1 MEFHDYASNETAA
14 LIARLLANQSGGC
27 LQQLHALR
35 EAIDA
40 AARALETPARPDKDI
55 HELIGRLTAAAEAE
69 SRRVADQA
77 KQAVDAAQAE
87 LKGQREENA
96 RLGTAIARVEAEA
109 ALLKSELQTAQER
122 AEAAERDLTVTVD
135 AHTELDE
142 ALRQAEAESRQAA
155 HVRSSLE
162 SELAAARGT
171 LERAIADVEHLR
183 RDADHLRQESAQ
195 VHHEA
200 EQLRQEAGHLRQ
212 ETDHLRHELDRQLHD
227 RQALEGQLHAAHA
240 NGHQQREAV
249 DAERHAAG
257 ARIQALE
264 AELFGARAALDKHD
278 AVAAELEVSQARV
291 RTLEAVGAQ
300 HEQQLRELQTRLDD
314 ALGAEAKLR
323 ETIAR
328 AAERPDTATDEEQS
342 EALRWELERMVSL
355 FDASVR
361 AVNEM
366 AKAKSSNELL
376 SELVKRLSIQFSRV
390 ALFRVKGHSLEGEQ
404 QVGFDD
410 TDITRLV
417 LPTSIDSLLSRA
429 IASGVVESANGT
441 NLSSILGTPFGGS
454 PTSAVALPIAVHGT
468 TLAVVYADD
477 ADMPDSARGP
487 AVHESSVGFA
497 KLLMGEAAVVL
508 TCHTHELK
516 MLAELRQYA
525 NTLLQE
531 AKEMYLADAEVGKP
545 TAQLRGRLKD
555 NLECASQLYTYRA
568 AMEGTAAAAL
578 LDEMISAE
586 MAGTGAFARD
596 LAFVVGEMS
605 GSDLALT
612 AEAS

>member
-1 MEFHDYASNETAA
+1 MEFHDYASHETAA
-14 LIARLLANQSGGC
+14 LITRLLGHQSGAC

-40 AARALETPARPDKDI
+40 AARALETPTHAQQDI

-69 SRRVADQA
+69 TRRVAEHA
-77 KQAVDAAQAE
+77 KHAVDAAQAE
-87 LKGQREENA
+87 LRGQREENA
-96 RLGTAIARVEAEA
+96 RLGNAVARGEAEA
-109 ALLKSELQTAQER
+109 ALLKSELQTAHER
-122 AEAAERDLTVTVD
+122 VEAAERDLMLTVD
-135 AHTELDE
+135 AHTELDT
-142 ALRQAEAESRQAA
+142 ALQNAEAESRHAAQA
-155 HVRSSLE
+155 RTSLE
-162 SELAAARGT
+162 SELGAARHT
-171 LERAIADVEHLR
+171 LERAIADADNLR
-183 RDADHLRQESAQ
+183 READH
-195 VHHEA
+195 
-200 EQLRQEAGHLRQ
+200 LRQEAGHLR
-212 ETDHLRHELDRQLHD
+212 HELERQQQD
-227 RQALEGQLHAAHA
+227 RQAIEAQLRDAHE
-240 NGHQQREAV
+240 NDRHQAEAL
-249 DAERHAAG
+249 AGERHATG
-257 ARIQALE
+257 ARLQALE
-264 AELFGARAALDKHD
+264 AELFGARAALEKHD

-291 RTLEAVGAQ
+291 RSLETERAQ
-300 HEQQLRELQTRLDD
+300 QDQQTRELQGRLDD

-323 ETIAR
+323 EAVAR
-328 AAERPDTATDEEQS
+328 AADRSDGSADAEQA

-366 AKAKSSNELL
+366 AKARSSSELL
-376 SELVKRLSIQFSRV
+376 SELVKRMSIQFSRV
-390 ALFRVKGHSLEGEQ
+390 ALFRVKGHALEGEQ
-404 QVGFDD
+404 QIGFDD
-410 TDITRLV
+410 TDITKLV
-417 LPTSIDSLLSRA
+417 LPNAMDSLLSRA
-429 IASGVVESANGT
+429 MASGLVESVNGT
-441 NLSSILGTPFGGS
+441 NLASALGTPFGGS

-477 ADMPDSARGP
+477 ADMPESARGP

-497 KLLMGEAAVVL
+497 KLLMGEASVVL

-531 AKEMYLADAEVGKP
+531 AKQMYLADAEAGKP
-545 TAQLRGRLKD
+545 AAQLRGRLKD

-586 MAGTGAFARD
+586 MAGSGAFARD

-605 GSDLALT
+605 GADLAVT